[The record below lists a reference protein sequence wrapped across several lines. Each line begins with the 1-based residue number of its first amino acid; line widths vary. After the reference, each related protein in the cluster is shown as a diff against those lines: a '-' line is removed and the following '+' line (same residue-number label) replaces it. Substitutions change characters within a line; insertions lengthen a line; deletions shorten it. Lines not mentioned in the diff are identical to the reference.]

1 MERKC
6 QHCSKSL
13 HGRSDKKF
21 CDLNCK
27 NAFNFGQRRQ
37 TRSEVKEIDGYLHRN
52 REILAILMGSSR
64 KEMFDR
70 AILTRAKFRWEFMT
84 GIYWNKEGKMYRII
98 CFYKYSTYTASCQIL
113 CMVDKAFGCPQHN

>member
-84 GIYWNKEGKMYRII
+84 GIYWNKEGK
-98 CFYKYSTYTASCQIL
+98 CTASSMTMPGWSFQIRWCL
-113 CMVDKAFGCPQHN
+113 

>member
-1 MERKC
+1 MEKKC

-52 REILAILMGSSR
+52 REILATLTVNASNI
-64 KEMFDR
+64 EMDR
-70 AILTRAKFRWEFMT
+70 LVLTQT
-84 GIYWNKEGKMYRII
+84 GFKYEHHTSTYLNKEGRLYRIVYDYAWLDLSDQTI
-98 CFYKYSTYTASCQIL
+98 QI
-113 CMVDKAFGCPQHN
+113 VRKKQSPSA